1 VVIASCT
8 TDSAVEDSSMAIT
21 EEKRTAILG
30 AMKNISVN
38 YMPDWAALVPEET
51 WVRVLKDSTLSKKSG
66 GGT

>member
-1 VVIASCT
+1 
-8 TDSAVEDSSMAIT
+8 MAIT

-51 WVRVLKDSTLSKKSG
+51 WVGVLKDSANSHKSG
-66 GGT
+66 GEP